1 MQCRLGLFN
10 YSMFVGPFWRGE
22 VIKGGA
28 IEPEIIIDP
37 EKHQKIEQLR
47 KIAELLDGQFRIPG
61 TDIEFGLDAII
72 GLVPGIGDVISGGIS
87 MWLIREARRLGAP
100 RWLIAR
106 MIWNVA
112 VDVGVGIVPVFGDM
126 LDVAWKANRMNME
139 LLSQHFKTSSRR

>member
-1 MQCRLGLFN
+1 
-10 YSMFVGPFWRGE
+10 
-22 VIKGGA
+22 VIKGGTV
-28 IEPEIIIDP
+28 EPELVIDP

-72 GLVPGIGDVISGGIS
+72 GLVPGIGDLVSGGIS

-106 MIWNVA
+106 MIWNVV

-139 LLSQHFKTSSRR
+139 LLSRHFRTSSSR

>member
-1 MQCRLGLFN
+1 M
-10 YSMFVGPFWRGE
+10 
-22 VIKGGA
+22 IKGGP
-28 IEPEIIIDP
+28 IEPDLIIDP

-72 GLVPGIGDVISGGIS
+72 GLLPGIGDLISGGIS

-112 VDVGVGIVPVFGDM
+112 VDVGVGVVPVFGDM

-139 LLSQHFKTSSRR
+139 LLSRHFKTSSRR

>member
-1 MQCRLGLFN
+1 MIKR
-10 YSMFVGPFWRGE
+10 GP
-22 VIKGGA
+22 
-28 IEPEIIIDP
+28 IEPELVIDP

-47 KIAELLDGQFRIPG
+47 RIAELLDGQFRIPG

-72 GLVPGIGDVISGGIS
+72 GLLPGIGDLISGGIS

-112 VDVGVGIVPVFGDM
+112 VDVSVGVVPVLGDM

-139 LLSQHFKTSSRR
+139 LLSRHFKTSSRR

>member
-1 MQCRLGLFN
+1 M
-10 YSMFVGPFWRGE
+10 
-22 VIKGGA
+22 IKGGA

>member
-1 MQCRLGLFN
+1 MPKIHNTALKGSDVF
-10 YSMFVGPFWRGE
+10 
-22 VIKGGA
+22 KGGPT
-28 IEPEIIIDP
+28 EPELIIDP

-47 KIAELLDGQFRIPG
+47 SIAELLDGQFRVPG

-72 GLVPGIGDVISGGIS
+72 GLVPGIGDLVSGAIS

-112 VDVGVGIVPVFGDM
+112 VDVTVGAVPVLGDM

-139 LLSQHFKTSSRR
+139 LLSRHFKTSSRR